1 MTALE
6 DADVFRSFLQ
16 EHFPAAKQ
24 THPTEGRRKLKLRV
38 LEEFWSLTPEQR
50 AALPASQAIDAE
62 LLVYGDPHDDIAGPD
77 VPAPGILVRTDFS
90 DDAAWSAFYKTL
102 LEAEKDFTSAQDD
115 AEPTDA
121 EMTPADEA
129 GSSAPAPASGDA
141 EMAENEDEDEE
152 EEEPLGFFSVLDP
165 EDLAEQARLTGI
177 SNLTALHMLNDASV
191 RAAPPVPQGE
201 KRVRPGNRLVDLN
214 GLQEVYS
221 GKTLWIYD
229 AKSNSDQSVRMVN
242 QQGDM
247 YGTATGDS
255 WRARASHITELQVN
269 IASGAMKIDFGGMD
283 RWDYPQRQ
291 RNLAEASQPINF
303 SPDPKWIAD

>member
-1 MTALE
+1 MTALAN
-6 DADVFRSFLQ
+6 ADVFRSFLL

-24 THPTEGRRKLKLRV
+24 AHPTEGRRKLRLRV
-38 LEEFWSLTPEQR
+38 LEQFWSLTPEQR
-50 AALPASQAIDAE
+50 AALPASQANEAE
-62 LLVYGDPHDDIAGPD
+62 LSVHGDPHDDIAGPD

-90 DDAAWSAFYKTL
+90 DEAAWSTFYKTL
-102 LEAEKDFTSAQDD
+102 LEAEKDFTSAENE
-115 AEPTDA
+115 AEPVDA

-129 GSSAPAPASGDA
+129 GPSVPAPASGDA
-141 EMAENEDEDEE
+141 EMAEAEDDEEDED
-152 EEEPLGFFSVLDP
+152 EPLGFFSVLDP
-165 EDLAEQARLTGI
+165 EDPTEQARLTGI
-177 SNLTALHMLNDASV
+177 SNLTALRLLSDASV

-201 KRVRPGNRLVDLN
+201 KRVRPGNRIVDLS

-229 AKSNSDQSVRMVN
+229 TKSNSDQSVRMVN

-303 SPDPKWIAD
+303 SSDPKWIAD